1 MHNLFP
7 PPLPKHKNASSP
19 KPSFL
24 RTNNMKTQHQPRQQ
38 QDLSVSNL
46 RKLYSSLLEE
56 MAPRHAEMG
65 TGRTCTNSNSK
76 ISNIRWK
83 NAGTITISG
92 DDDEGY
98 DYAYTPDDTKKSWRL
113 RNNDIGGSINGVTGG
128 DWSKDGV
135 RRYYTGGAVVRGE
148 AANKEGGE
156 ILSIGSMEV
165 DISTMNGVGISPK
178 SSPAKNDG
186 VREKDGELFDDVNA
200 PSLLDDVVDA
210 MEEVDIADSPSES
223 MEDVA
228 LGSPGA
234 NEDESGSTK
243 GDFNKTN
250 MFDSDNRPSM
260 TTFESL
266 FHISPTI
273 AWRLRS
279 AYAPKTAQEHD
290 LVLLGSEAL
299 SHRQP
304 EKAEG
309 IAKGLE
315 LAKNSEIRVCD
326 GVWKVGE
333 LICLC
338 EKMKNRDAQDDSSG
352 DGDDIEAAE
361 AGKLGYTK
369 SLLLQC

>member
-1 MHNLFP
+1 
-7 PPLPKHKNASSP
+7 
-19 KPSFL
+19 
-24 RTNNMKTQHQPRQQ
+24 
-38 QDLSVSNL
+38 
-46 RKLYSSLLEE
+46 
-56 MAPRHAEMG
+56 MG

-113 RNNDIGGSINGVTGG
+113 RNNDIGGSMNGVTGG

-250 MFDSDNRPSM
+250 IFDSDNRPSM

-290 LVLLGSEAL
+290 LILPGSEAL

>member
-1 MHNLFP
+1 MAQ
-7 PPLPKHKNASSP
+7 K
-19 KPSFL
+19 
-24 RTNNMKTQHQPRQQ
+24 QQRQQ
-38 QDLSVSNL
+38 ELSVSNL

-65 TGRTCTNSNSK
+65 TGRTTNTNSK

-83 NAGTITISG
+83 NSGTITISG

-113 RNNDIGGSINGVTGG
+113 RNNDIGGSMNGVTGG

-135 RRYYTGGAVVRGE
+135 RRYYTGGAVVKGE
-148 AANKEGGE
+148 IANKGGE

-165 DISTMNGVGISPK
+165 DISTMNGVEITPK
-178 SSPAKNDG
+178 SSPTKNED
-186 VREKDGELFDDVNA
+186 VREKDDELFDDVNA

-210 MEEVDIADSPSES
+210 MEEVNIADSPSES

-234 NEDESGSTK
+234 NADESCSAK
-243 GDFNKTN
+243 EDFHKTDT
-250 MFDSDNRPSM
+250 FDSHNRPSM

-326 GVWKVGE
+326 GIWKVGE

-338 EKMKNRDAQDDSSG
+338 EKMKNRDAPDDSSD

-361 AGKLGYTK
+361 AGKSDHTK
-369 SLLLQC
+369 LLSFVLVVCF